1 MRRREFLKRGTLA
14 TGILS
19 MSNLELFGENMS
31 TQDKS
36 ENRPGFIPKR
46 RYGKTDVMLSVIGF
60 GGIIVMD
67 AEQETANKSV
77 AKAYER
83 GVNYF
88 DVAPAYGDAELKLGP
103 ALEPYRKDVFLAC
116 KTGQRNYQG
125 AKEEFER
132 SLERMRTEPIT
143 SIFTNSMQ
151 LPMSKK
157 MWMRHLPKTAL

>member
-103 ALEPYRKDVFLAC
+103 ALEPYRKDVRGLWSEC
-116 KTGQRNYQG
+116 
-125 AKEEFER
+125 
-132 SLERMRTEPIT
+132 EPIT